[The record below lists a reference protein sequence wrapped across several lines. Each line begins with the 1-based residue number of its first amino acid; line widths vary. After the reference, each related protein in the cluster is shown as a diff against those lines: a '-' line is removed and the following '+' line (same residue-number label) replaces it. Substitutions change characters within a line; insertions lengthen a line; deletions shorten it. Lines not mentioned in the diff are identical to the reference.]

1 MRKDIKKILNP
12 ALVEKWNKNKNGSLN
27 GIVFN
32 KGDLVS
38 RTDCDGESLGIVLE
52 QHGVMATVQW
62 TKEPEHIRLQRRTFV
77 SSLKLMS
84 GVDKWVLK
92 II

>member
-1 MRKDIKKILNP
+1 MRKDIKKMINP
-12 ALVEKWNKNKNGSLN
+12 ALVEKWNKNKNGDLN
-27 GIVFN
+27 GIKFN

-52 QHGVMATVQW
+52 QDGVMATVQW
-62 TKEPEHIRLQRRTFV
+62 TKQPEDVRLQRRTFV

-84 GVDKWVLK
+84 GVDK
-92 II
+92 

>member
-1 MRKDIKKILNP
+1 MINP

-52 QHGVMATVQW
+52 QDGIMASVQW
-62 TKEPEHIRLQRRTFV
+62 TKQPDDFNLQRRVFV
-77 SSLKLMS
+77 SSIKLRS
-84 GVDKWVLK
+84 GVNK
-92 II
+92 

>member
-1 MRKDIKKILNP
+1 MINP

-38 RTDCDGESLGIVLE
+38 RTDCDGESLGIVIE
-52 QHGVMATVQW
+52 QDGIMASVQW
-62 TKEPEHIRLQRRTFV
+62 TKEPEDLNLQRRVFI
-77 SSLKLMS
+77 SSLKLIS
-84 GVDKWVLK
+84 GVER
-92 II
+92 

>member
-1 MRKDIKKILNP
+1 MRKDIKKMLNP
-12 ALVEKWNKNKNGSLN
+12 ELVEKWNKNKDGKLN

-52 QHGVMATVQW
+52 QDGIMASVQW
-62 TKEPEHIRLQRRTFV
+62 TKQPDDFNLQRRVFI
-77 SSLKLMS
+77 SSLKLIS
-84 GVDKWVLK
+84 GVNK
-92 II
+92 

>member
-1 MRKDIKKILNP
+1 MRKDIKKMINP
-12 ALVEKWNKNKNGSLN
+12 ALVEKWNKNKDGKLN

-52 QHGVMATVQW
+52 QDGVMATVQW
-62 TKEPEHIRLQRRTFV
+62 TKEPEDIRLQRRIFV
-77 SSLKLMS
+77 SSIMLIS
-84 GVDKWVLK
+84 GVNK
-92 II
+92 

>member
-12 ALVEKWNKNKNGSLN
+12 ALVEKWNKNKNGSLG

-38 RTDCDGESLGIVLE
+38 MKGCDGRSLGIVIE
-52 QHGVMATVQW
+52 QDGVMATVQW
-62 TKEPEHIRLQRRTFV
+62 TKQPEELNEFKRVIFV
-77 SSLKLMS
+77 SGLNLVS
-84 GVDKWVLK
+84 GVSK
-92 II
+92 

>member
-1 MRKDIKKILNP
+1 MRKDIKKMINP
-12 ALVEKWNKNKNGSLN
+12 ALVEKWNKNKDGKLN

-52 QHGVMATVQW
+52 QDGIMASVQW
-62 TKEPEHIRLQRRTFV
+62 TKQPDDFNLQRRVFI
-77 SSLKLMS
+77 SSLKLRS
-84 GVDKWVLK
+84 GIGK
-92 II
+92 

>member
-1 MRKDIKKILNP
+1 MRKDIKKMINP

-52 QHGVMATVQW
+52 QDGIMASVQW
-62 TKEPEHIRLQRRTFV
+62 TKQPDDFNLQRRVFI
-77 SSLKLMS
+77 SSLKLIS
-84 GVDKWVLK
+84 GVNK
-92 II
+92 

>member
-1 MRKDIKKILNP
+1 MRKDIKKMINP
-12 ALVEKWNKNKNGSLN
+12 ALVEKWNKNKDGKLN

-52 QHGVMATVQW
+52 QDGVMATVQW
-62 TKEPEHIRLQRRTFV
+62 TKQPDDFILQRRVFI
-77 SSLKLMS
+77 SSLKLIS
-84 GVDKWVLK
+84 GVNK
-92 II
+92 

>member
-1 MRKDIKKILNP
+1 MRKDIKKMINP
-12 ALVEKWNKNKNGSLN
+12 ALVEKWNKNKDGKLN

-52 QHGVMATVQW
+52 QDGIMASVQW
-62 TKEPEHIRLQRRTFV
+62 TKEPDDFNIQRRIFV
-77 SSLKLMS
+77 SSLKLRS
-84 GVDKWVLK
+84 GVNK
-92 II
+92 